1 MIMRRQALVWL
12 SAAVLALGAAACF
25 SDPTKS
31 LRAGATRLQ
40 LAQNTLTLHTG
51 DSASVQAL
59 VYDGQGNQLTLTGA
73 VWSST
78 DATIASVRADTAN
91 PIPNDVYSRGV
102 VKGVAAGGGV
112 TTVVLTLGSL
122 ADTLRVTVLP
132 AVFPGAVTVTGTAGA
147 DTIIAPPAATVIFSA
162 GDTLTVTSSALMT
175 FDAAASTVSFG
186 PDAGYILSRSATQ
199 IRAMA
204 RRGYVGPVT
213 ITNLTFAGN
222 ASTGPIA
229 VASINTSSIS
239 IQQSHFHGVAAVVGD
254 TITLTASTGS
264 AFTASTGVQFSGSPA
279 KIFAQTATSISAI
292 APVLSSPTYT
302 GGFTVYN
309 LGVGAI
315 TEDSAHSTLNVAMNR
330 ASFGGAIAVGAS
342 GLGANTVMTVTAQT
356 GTTFTTG
363 AAGSAVVFG
372 STTGTVLSRTATQIQ
387 AISTANVTNTVKVT
401 KVILGTATV
410 DSLRTTANSTIAASF
425 FPGTIANG
433 NGRLLDTMVVLANGT
448 GTFTTGAGPS
458 AVTVNGLA
466 AFVLKR
472 TTDTMLVIA
481 KNGGTAKVSVSN
493 FVIAGPLTVPSLNTS
508 ANISVD
514 SITTDEPNEPGNQAG
529 ATATAVAGIVNI
541 GDSVFVYGAMDGQSD
556 QRDHYKFT
564 MPAAGGA
571 VNVTLTWFGTGLGN
585 NDANPDFD
593 IVVCTALHA
602 AGGSAGQCTYAED
615 KIPGNAASGST
626 MPETG
631 VTAAIAGSAT
641 VYVRTYSYYATAN
654 AGEHTYQI
662 KIKTQ

>member
-1 MIMRRQALVWL
+1 MIMRRQGLVWL
-12 SAAVLALGAAACF
+12 AAAVLAFGAAACF

-31 LRAGATRLQ
+31 LRTGATRLS

-51 DSASVQAL
+51 DSASVQGL
-59 VYDGQGNQLTLTGA
+59 VYDDQGNELTLTGA
-73 VWSST
+73 TWSST
-78 DATIASVRADTAN
+78 DAAVATVRPDTAN
-91 PIPNDVYSRGV
+91 PIPGDAYTRGV
-102 VKGVAAGGGV
+102 VKAVAGGGGV
-112 TTVVLTLGSL
+112 TTVVLAFGSL
-122 ADTLRVTVLP
+122 TDTLRVTVLP
-132 AVFPGAVTVTGTAGA
+132 AVFPGTVTVIGTAGA
-147 DTIIAPPAATVIFSA
+147 DTVIAPPAPTVIFSA
-162 GDTLTVTSSALMT
+162 GDTLIVNSSALMT
-175 FDAAASTVSFG
+175 FSATTSTVSFG

-213 ITNLTFAGN
+213 ITNVTFAGN
-222 ASTGPIA
+222 AATGPIA

-239 IQQSHFHGVAAVVGD
+239 IQQAHFHGVAAVVGD
-254 TITLTASTGS
+254 TITLTASAGS
-264 AFTASTGVQFSGSPA
+264 AFSGTTGLQFSGSPA
-279 KIFAQTATSISAI
+279 TIFSQTATTIQAI
-292 APVLSSPTYT
+292 APILSDPTYT

-330 ASFGGAIAVGAS
+330 ATFGGAVAVAAS
-342 GLGANTVMTVTAQT
+342 GLGANTVMTVTAPT

-363 AAGSAVVFG
+363 ASGSAVVFG

-401 KVILGTATV
+401 KLILGTATI
-410 DSLRTTANSTIAASF
+410 DSLRTAGNSTIAASF

-458 AVTVNGLA
+458 NVTINGLA
-466 AFVLKR
+466 AFVLRR
-472 TTDTMLVIA
+472 TTDSMLVIA
-481 KNGGTAKVSVSN
+481 KKGGTAKVSISN
-493 FVIAGPLTVPSLNTS
+493 FVLAGPLTVPSLNTS
-508 ANISVD
+508 ANVSVD

-564 MPAAGGA
+564 MPAAGGT
-571 VNVTLTWFGTGLGN
+571 VTVTLTWFGTGAGTS
-585 NDANPDFD
+585 DANADFD
-593 IVVCTALHA
+593 VTVCTALA
-602 AGGSAGQCTYAED
+602 ASGSHIGQCYYTQD
-615 KIPGNAASGST
+615 LIPGNAASGSV

-631 VTAAIAGSAT
+631 TSTAIAGSAT
-641 VYVRTYSYYATAN
+641 VYVRTFSYYATAN
-654 AGEHTYQI
+654 AGEHTYQL